1 MERYRS
7 DATRNAMDPY
17 ATLNVSKSASAEE
30 IKRAY
35 RRLAKELHP
44 DLNPN
49 DPAVERRFKD
59 VSQAYNLLADEEKR
73 RRFDAGEIDANG
85 QERAQRGFYRSYTSA
100 GRGGGFTGF
109 GFDQDGDHRD
119 IFSDLFSGRRGG
131 REGRFG
137 KRRGS
142 DVTYTIKIDFLE
154 AANGARK
161 RIQLADGRTLDVNV
175 PAGIENGK
183 TLRLKSQGLS
193 GVGGGESGDAFIT
206 VEIAPHSFFRREGQN
221 IHVDLP
227 VSLSEAVLGSTV
239 SVPTIDGQVSMR
251 VPAGSNS
258 GSILRLRGKGVRD
271 QKDGQRGDQYVK
283 LVVALPDKI
292 DDRLRTFVE
301 DWGKSQ
307 PYNPRKKSGMETG

>member
-1 MERYRS
+1 
-7 DATRNAMDPY
+7 MDPY
-17 ATLNVSKSASAEE
+17 ATLNIRKSASADE

-85 QERAQRGFYRSYTSA
+85 QERAQRGFYRSYSSA
-100 GRGGGFTGF
+100 GGAGGF
-109 GFDQDGDHRD
+109 GFDQESDHRD

-131 REGRFG
+131 RSGRFG

-154 AANGARK
+154 AANGVRK

-206 VEIAPHSFFRREGQN
+206 VEIAPHAYFRREGRN

-283 LVVALPDKI
+283 LVVTLPDKT

-301 DWGKSQ
+301 DWSKSQ
-307 PYNPRKKSGMETG
+307 PYNPRKKSGMDSG

>member
-1 MERYRS
+1 
-7 DATRNAMDPY
+7 MDPY
-17 ATLNVSKSASAEE
+17 ATLNISKSASAEE

-49 DPAVERRFKD
+49 DPVVERRFKD

-85 QERAQRGFYRSYTSA
+85 QERAQRGFYRSYSSA
-100 GRGGGFTGF
+100 GGGGGGFTGF
-109 GFDQDGDHRD
+109 GFDHDPDQRD

-175 PAGIENGK
+175 PAGIEDGK
-183 TLRLKSQGLS
+183 TLRLKGQGLS

-206 VEIAPHSFFRREGQN
+206 VEITQHAFFRREGQS
-221 IHVDLP
+221 IHVELP
-227 VSLSEAVLGSTV
+227 VTLSEAVQGATV

-258 GSILRLRGKGVRD
+258 GSVLRLRGKGVRD
-271 QKDGQRGDQYVK
+271 QKDGSRGDQYVK
-283 LVVALPDKI
+283 LVITLPDKT
-292 DDRLRTFVE
+292 DERLRKFVAE
-301 DWGKSQ
+301 WEQSQ

>member
-1 MERYRS
+1 
-7 DATRNAMDPY
+7 MDPY
-17 ATLNVSKSASAEE
+17 ATLNISKSASADE

-85 QERAQRGFYRSYTSA
+85 QERAQRGFYRSYSSA
-100 GRGGGFTGF
+100 GGGGGFSGF
-109 GFDQDGDHRD
+109 GFDQNADHRD

-142 DVTYTIKIDFLE
+142 DVTYTVKIDFLE

-175 PAGIENGK
+175 PAGIEDGK

-206 VEIAPHSFFRREGQN
+206 VEIAPHAFFRREGQN

-227 VSLSEAVLGSTV
+227 VSLSEAVLGATV

-258 GSILRLRGKGVRD
+258 GSVLRLRGKGVRD
-271 QKDGQRGDQYVK
+271 QKNGRRGDQYVK
-283 LVVALPDKI
+283 LVITLPDKA
-292 DDRLRTFVE
+292 DDRLRKFAE
-301 DWGKSQ
+301 EWGKSQ
-307 PYNPRKKSGMETG
+307 PYNPRKKSGMDTG